1 MPLVARAVV
10 HERIMVAAGTPIRLL
25 SGQMS
30 STTLSPRRHLSERQ
44 ADTVTRLVDATVAEL
59 RAHPAST
66 LTVRRVAARAGV
78 AAATAYTYFAS
89 KEHLVTEVFWQRL
102 QQLDPPPLDGPGD
115 PAERAG
121 AALGAVALLVTDE
134 PELAAACT
142 VSMLAPDPEVRVLRD
157 AIGADVAGR
166 LVRALGD
173 DGDDDCVAAL
183 GLAFSGAMV
192 QAGMGHLDYDDV
204 PEQLATVARLVLGD
218 AGRPTEATR
227 STRSTRTRSAT

>member
-1 MPLVARAVV
+1 
-10 HERIMVAAGTPIRLL
+10 
-25 SGQMS
+25 MS

-44 ADTVTRLVDATVAEL
+44 ADTVTRLVDATVVEL
-59 RAHPAST
+59 REHPAST

-78 AAATAYTYFAS
+78 APATAYTYFAS

-102 QQLDPPPLDGPGD
+102 QQLAPPPLDGAGG

-142 VSMLAPDPEVRVLRD
+142 VSMLASDPEVRVLRD
-157 AIGADVAGR
+157 AIGADIAAR
-166 LVRALGD
+166 LGRALGD
-173 DGDDDCVAAL
+173 DADEERIAAL

-204 PEQLATVARLVLGD
+204 PAQLATVARLVLERTPRPPRPI
-218 AGRPTEATR
+218 RPTNAR
-227 STRSTRTRSAT
+227 STS

>member
-1 MPLVARAVV
+1 
-10 HERIMVAAGTPIRLL
+10 
-25 SGQMS
+25 MS

-44 ADTVTRLVDATVAEL
+44 VDTVARLVDATVTEL
-59 RAHPAST
+59 REHPATT

-102 QQLDPPPLDGPGD
+102 QQLDPPPPDGAGD
-115 PAERAG
+115 AADRAG

-142 VSMLAPDPEVRVLRD
+142 LSMLAPDPEVRLLRD
-157 AIGADVAGR
+157 AIGADIAAR
-166 LVRALGD
+166 LERALGD
-173 DGDDDCVAAL
+173 DGDDEHIAAL

-192 QAGMGHLDYDDV
+192 QAGMGHLAYDEV
-204 PEQLATVARLVLGD
+204 PEQLATVARLVLGGSRR
-218 AGRPTEATR
+218 ATRPTTTG
-227 STRSTRTRSAT
+227 STT